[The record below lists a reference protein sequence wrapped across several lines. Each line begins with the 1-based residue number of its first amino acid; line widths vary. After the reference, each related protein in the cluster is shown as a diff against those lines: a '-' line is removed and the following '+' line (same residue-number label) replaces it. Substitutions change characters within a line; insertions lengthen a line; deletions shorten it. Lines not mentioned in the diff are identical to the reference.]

1 MTAKQVTTKL
11 LEDGGVDVE
20 RLTREVEEYLGKQ
33 PKVSGDTSQQKSL
46 GRTLG
51 EVFQAGRGVRDGLQV
66 RLRALFGSFYLCGN
80 EIADCL

>member
-1 MTAKQVTTKL
+1 MKL
-11 LEDGGVDVE
+11 LEDADGDVE
-20 RLTREVEEYLGKQ
+20 KLRKEVEAFLEKQ